1 MAARSPAAAVVAAV
15 AWAPV
20 AWAAVACADAD
31 HPGPSPI
38 GSGAGYVALG
48 SSFAAGP
55 GLEPVADEPC
65 FRSARN
71 YPARVA
77 DALDLALTDV
87 TCTGA
92 SIDVMPVQV
101 ESVTADTRLVT
112 VTLGGNDVGYAA
124 ALDEYAC
131 LDIGLCTDAA
141 VDSASV
147 QARLAAVAGRLS
159 DTLATVR
166 ERAPEARIVL
176 VGYPRIVP
184 SGGEVCPDMPLTGE
198 HAAFAADVGERLDA
212 ALRDA
217 ASTAGADFVDVYAA
231 SSERGVCEP
240 DDPWVGGLPPG
251 TAPSGSFAFHPTPEG
266 AHATAELIVAA
277 VR

>member
-1 MAARSPAAAVVAAV
+1 MARLRAVLGTALVGTAVVCTAAA
-15 AWAPV
+15 
-20 AWAAVACADAD
+20 CA
-31 HPGPSPI
+31 GI
-38 GSGAGYVALG
+38 GAGAGYVALG

-71 YPARVA
+71 YPAQA
-77 DALDLALTDV
+77 AEALDLALTDV

-92 SIDVMPVQV
+92 AIDDLAVQV

-112 VTLGGNDVGYAA
+112 VTLGGNDVGYST
-124 ALDEYAC
+124 ALEEYAC
-131 LDIGLCTDAA
+131 TDIGLCPSAA
-141 VDSASV
+141 VDPAEV
-147 QARLAAVAGRLS
+147 DERLATVSGRLAGA
-159 DTLATVR
+159 LATVR
-166 ERAPEARIVL
+166 ERAPGGRIAL
-176 VGYPRIVP
+176 VTYPRIVP
-184 SGGEVCPDMPLTGE
+184 SGGETCPDMPLTPE

-217 ASTAGADFVDVYAA
+217 ASAAGVDVVDVYGA

-240 DDPWVGGLPPG
+240 DGPWVGGLPPG
-251 TAPSGSFAFHPTPEG
+251 TAPSGSFPFHPTPEG
-266 AHATAELIVAA
+266 ARAMAELVVAA